1 MAKKRFAVPKAL
13 PACTAL
19 LVSLLAGVAVTA
31 QGLPE
36 GIALMIA
43 KARKANA
50 DLMRQYTWHSR
61 TELIVGG
68 LVKDT
73 RIDLVSYGPDGKLQ
87 RSLLND
93 QSAPM
98 PRGFLRKAVAE
109 DEKKKTEEYL
119 AGLRGL
125 LEQYALSTTGKVLD
139 FMEQAKVSGP
149 DSQGLIHFTGKGVAV
164 PGDSMTLS
172 ADMASR
178 QTRRIA
184 VNSSFQGDAVE
195 LTATF
200 KTLASGGL
208 VYTAFAEVT
217 VPAKQ
222 MSLQVQNFDYQR
234 SN

>member
-217 VPAKQ
+217 VPSKQ

>member
-1 MAKKRFAVPKAL
+1 
-13 PACTAL
+13 
-19 LVSLLAGVAVTA
+19 
-31 QGLPE
+31 
-36 GIALMIA
+36 
-43 KARKANA
+43 
-50 DLMRQYTWHSR
+50 
-61 TELIVGG
+61 VGG
-68 LVKDT
+68 QVKDT
-73 RIDLVSYGPDGKLQ
+73 RIDLVNYGPDGKRM
-87 RSLLND
+87 RSPLND
-93 QSAPM
+93 QSAPL
-98 PRGFLRKAVAE
+98 PRGFLRKAAAE

-125 LEQYALSTTGKVLD
+125 LVQYTLSTTGKVLD

-149 DSQGLIHFTGKGVAV
+149 YSQGLIHFTGNGVVV
-164 PGDSMTLS
+164 PGDSMTVS

-195 LTATF
+195 LTETF
-200 KTLASGGL
+200 KTLAAGGL

-222 MSLQVQNFDYQR
+222 MTLQVQNFDYHR